1 VYAFYRYVKKP
12 GVVGLLVFGVTVG
25 LTLVTKM
32 SGVLILPI
40 VVVCA
45 AAELILV
52 WNTRRALQLAGS
64 ICAGAAIGYVILWGF
79 YGFRYAARPAGL
91 VMMPALAQFVHMMPG
106 KTQTWVVVHLAQ
118 WRLLPEAYLYGWTK
132 LPAGVTHVSGFL
144 FGRLY
149 PQGSWMYFPAAL
161 LIKSSLTMLLLTLLA
176 PVLFVRG
183 LLPYRCELV
192 FLGAGVLVFLG
203 ASMTS
208 DLNIGVRHVLPVYP
222 FAAVL
227 AGACAWTIAKSS
239 RSQCMPLRRRCCSK
253 WSRRCAPIP
262 ITFHMP
268 TRRSAGQTNRIGIC
282 GLER

>member
-1 VYAFYRYVKKP
+1 
-12 GVVGLLVFGVTVG
+12 
-25 LTLVTKM
+25 
-32 SGVLILPI
+32 
-40 VVVCA
+40 
-45 AAELILV
+45 
-52 WNTRRALQLAGS
+52 
-64 ICAGAAIGYVILWGF
+64 
-79 YGFRYAARPAGL
+79 
-91 VMMPALAQFVHMMPG
+91 
-106 KTQTWVVVHLAQ
+106 
-118 WRLLPEAYLYGWTK
+118 
-132 LPAGVTHVSGFL
+132 VTHVSGFL

>member
-1 VYAFYRYVKKP
+1 VKKP

-106 KTQTWVVVHLAQ
+106 KTQTWVWCT
-118 WRLLPEAYLYGWTK
+118 WRN
-132 LPAGVTHVSGFL
+132 
-144 FGRLY
+144 
-149 PQGSWMYFPAAL
+149 
-161 LIKSSLTMLLLTLLA
+161 
-176 PVLFVRG
+176 
-183 LLPYRCELV
+183 
-192 FLGAGVLVFLG
+192 G
-203 ASMTS
+203 ASCRKRTCM
-208 DLNIGVRHVLPVYP
+208 
-222 FAAVL
+222 
-227 AGACAWTIAKSS
+227 AGPSY
-239 RSQCMPLRRRCCSK
+239 LR
-253 WSRRCAPIP
+253 A
-262 ITFHMP
+262 
-268 TRRSAGQTNRIGIC
+268 
-282 GLER
+282 